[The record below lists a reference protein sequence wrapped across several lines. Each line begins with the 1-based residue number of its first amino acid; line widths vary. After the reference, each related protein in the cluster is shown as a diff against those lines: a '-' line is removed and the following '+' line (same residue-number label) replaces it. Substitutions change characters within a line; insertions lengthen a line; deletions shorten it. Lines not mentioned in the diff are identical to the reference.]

1 MIVQPIIH
9 VVDDDADFRKS
20 IARLL
25 RLSGYVASQYDS
37 AQQFLDECNQ
47 EVPGCVL
54 LDLDMPKMTGLQLLG
69 RLEELHTSL
78 PIIFLSGRGNIASS
92 VKAIKA
98 GAEDFLCKPASRKD
112 VLEAIERAIS
122 RNQTMLEKKAQIDD
136 FRARVAALT
145 PREKQVY
152 ALVVS
157 GKLNKQIAYELSTTE
172 RTIKAHRQKVMHK
185 LHVQTVVDLVSF
197 AERFAALD
205 KAG

>member
-197 AERFAALD
+197 AERFVALD

>member
-122 RNQTMLEKKAQIDD
+122 RNQKMLEKKAQIDD